1 MLSLYPALRPL
12 LLPESLTGKES
23 YEAYYGLWLNSTR
36 CRLAQAWQG
45 LMALQA
51 QKDSGVFEALT
62 RAALLT
68 EDEAEVVSSR
78 NTLRSAKSEALSELK
93 KLMGKR

>member
-1 MLSLYPALRPL
+1 MLSLYPNLPIDPL
-12 LLPESLTGKES
+12 QFQT
-23 YEAYYGLWLNSTR
+23 YEAWYGLWLNSTR
-36 CRLAQAWQG
+36 VRLARAWEG
-45 LMALQA
+45 LMGLQA

-68 EDEAEVVSSR
+68 EEEAESVSSR

-93 KLMGKR
+93 KLMGRR